1 MKKIVSNILIVS
13 TQLLVGGLFLLTLFS
28 NNDADNSV
36 VVVRNNNL
44 DKMAD
49 SVSDLFIEDLSLV
62 EESKNDVVEEELVT
76 EAEKEAIAAQ
86 VEAEEKAK
94 IEAEEQAK
102 AQEEEQKKQE
112 EEKKAQEEAARNAV
126 IESASGYISKPGA
139 GFEVTT
145 NNTTY
150 SLSNDEFVAV
160 SAVVNCEGTSKDDML
175 AVASVILNRADAR
188 GQTPLQVVSAAGQF
202 TCYTMYTKGSAS
214 SSSTSDQVLTD
225 ALNGIRNNNYHSFNG
240 MYSGVSDNYIVSNG
254 NRFY

>member
-13 TQLLVGGLFLLTLFS
+13 AQLLVGGLFLLTLFS

-49 SVSDLFIEDLSLV
+49 SVSELFVESLTQTKEVNDSTV
-62 EESKNDVVEEELVT
+62 EEIRTAE
-76 EAEKEAIAAQ
+76 EAEKERARI
-86 VEAEEKAK
+86 EAEEKAK
-94 IEAEEQAK
+94 AEAEAQAK
-102 AQEEEQKKQE
+102 AQAEAERKQE
-112 EEKKAQEEAARNAV
+112 EERKAQEEAARQAVVVNAN
-126 IESASGYISKPGA
+126 GYISKPGS
-139 GFEVTT
+139 GFNVTT
-145 NNTTY
+145 GNTTY
-150 SLSNDEFVAV
+150 SLSGSDFVAV
-160 SAVVNCEGTSKDDML
+160 SAVINCEGTSKDDML

-202 TCYTMYTKGSAS
+202 TCYTMYVNGSAS
-214 SSSTSDQVLTD
+214 SSGGSDQVLTD

>member
-13 TQLLVGGLFLLTLFS
+13 AQLLVGGLFLLTLFS

-36 VVVRNNNL
+36 VVIRNNNL

-49 SVSDLFIEDLSLV
+49 SVSDLFV
-62 EESKNDVVEEELVT
+62 ENLAQTVAVDESKEEEILT
-76 EAEKEAIAAQ
+76 EEAAAEKARI
-86 VEAEEKAK
+86 EAEEKAK
-94 IEAEEQAK
+94 AEAEAK
-102 AQEEEQKKQE
+102 AKEEEKRKQEEEQKAK
-112 EEKKAQEEAARNAV
+112 EEAARQAVVVNAN
-126 IESASGYISKPGA
+126 GYISKPGS
-139 GFEVTT
+139 GFNVTT
-145 NNTTY
+145 GNTTY
-150 SLSNDEFVAV
+150 SLSGSDFTAV
-160 SAVVNCEGTSKDDML
+160 SAVINCEGTSKDDML

-202 TCYTMYTKGSAS
+202 TCYTMYVNGSTS
-214 SSSTSDQVLTD
+214 SSGGSDQVLTD